1 MHRSS
6 RSDLQDVALTGRQH
20 FEDLV
25 LDLLQAALV
34 GSTSD
39 DEVVLLLLQLG
50 PLLGHHNPQ
59 QLLLQPL
66 MRCHEGQQA
75 HLKAKET
82 KSMPFSLRQTALE
95 RQALSRTYLAHHELE
110 GIIIIITIVIVFIII
125 VSCYCCLVIIIMISA
140 IIMGASSVSSLGGS
154 PEHDADKSI
163 ALTNTQAR

>member
-1 MHRSS
+1 MHRSKP
-6 RSDLQDVALTGRQH
+6 DLQDVALTGRQH

-66 MRCHEGQQA
+66 MRRHEGQQA
-75 HLKAKET
+75 HLKEDET
-82 KSMPFSLRQTALE
+82 RV
-95 RQALSRTYLAHHELE
+95 Y
-110 GIIIIITIVIVFIII
+110 VFQQ
-125 VSCYCCLVIIIMISA
+125 S
-140 IIMGASSVSSLGGS
+140 
-154 PEHDADKSI
+154 
-163 ALTNTQAR
+163 